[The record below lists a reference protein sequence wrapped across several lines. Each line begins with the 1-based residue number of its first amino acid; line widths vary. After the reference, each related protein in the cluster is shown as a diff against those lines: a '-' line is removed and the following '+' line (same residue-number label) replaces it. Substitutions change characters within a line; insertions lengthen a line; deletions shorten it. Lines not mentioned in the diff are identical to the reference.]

1 MPRKVRRR
9 TLQAFSTSE
18 IRTNLERQDGIFQET
33 PAKLENATKTK
44 PESPYNPNLATTPQP
59 PRKPPATETFRKAEK
74 SPKWSNVWHNYV
86 KPFGSIKRGL
96 PLGLQKLIFS
106 KSNFIIPQSIFAIQ
120 KNKSP
125 RQNAKQKTAQD
136 FSRAVFAFKRT
147 ETTPP
152 YLAAGTKSTASS
164 SATTIGES

>member
-18 IRTNLERQDGIFQET
+18 IRRNLERQDGIFQET

-96 PLGLQKLIFS
+96 PHGLQKLIFS
-106 KSNFIIPQSIFAIQ
+106 KSNFIIPQSIFAIH
-120 KNKSP
+120 
-125 RQNAKQKTAQD
+125 RLTAVAEYAGD
-136 FSRAVFAFKRT
+136 GVKEAVP
-147 ETTPP
+147 E
-152 YLAAGTKSTASS
+152 LL
-164 SATTIGES
+164 